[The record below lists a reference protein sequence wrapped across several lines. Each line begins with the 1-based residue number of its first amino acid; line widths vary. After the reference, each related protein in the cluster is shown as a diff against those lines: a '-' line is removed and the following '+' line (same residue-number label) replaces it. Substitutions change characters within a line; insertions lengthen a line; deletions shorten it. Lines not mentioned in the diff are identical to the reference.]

1 MIDAPP
7 PTAALVEQLGS
18 ADFNARALALAE
30 LVRRGRATAPAL
42 SAALDS
48 GDPEVRLQALRAL
61 AEIADPAS
69 AASFARFLDAPD
81 ERMRAFA
88 AQGLS
93 RIGDS
98 ARALR
103 ACPRD
108 RRLPGRAASP
118 LYARGGRADRA
129 RTGGAARSRAPAR
142 RAQPLDA
149 RPRADR
155 GSADRRGEPE
165 ARNLGGDSR
174 QAWADQFER
183 PSPNPGVGGRR
194 SGHRRG
200 ALRGSE
206 ITPIAP
212 PN

>member
-1 MIDAPP
+1 MIDAQPP
-7 PTAALVEQLGS
+7 AAALVEQLGS

-98 ARALR
+98 RALPALARAIDDYPDELHRLYTPAVVELIARGPAALPAVAPLLAAPSPSTRARALIVVR
-103 ACPRD
+103 RIIEANPR
-108 RRLPGRAASP
+108 LGTWEAI
-118 LYARGGRADRA
+118 
-129 RTGGAARSRAPAR
+129 AAR
-142 RAQPLDA
+142 
-149 RPRADR
+149 
-155 GSADRRGEPE
+155 
-165 ARNLGGDSR
+165 LGPID
-174 QAWADQFER
+174 
-183 PSPNPGVGGRR
+183 PS
-194 SGHRRG
+194 
-200 ALRGSE
+200 
-206 ITPIAP
+206 AP
-212 PN
+212 PPIRASASVDPATGETRFEVLK